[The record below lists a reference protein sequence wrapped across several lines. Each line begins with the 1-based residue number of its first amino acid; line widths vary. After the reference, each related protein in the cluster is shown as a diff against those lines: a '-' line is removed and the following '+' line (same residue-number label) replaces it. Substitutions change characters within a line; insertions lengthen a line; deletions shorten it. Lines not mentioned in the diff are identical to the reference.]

1 MLDGPKYIAKLV
13 KDMTCTEVRVA
24 LVKRIRLY
32 GVTAEPS
39 HKIPMVLGTGHL
51 VKADDSV
58 AALDGDS
65 VSIVQ
70 GHLVRRCAL
79 TNAASTIPCHVC
91 QIQDHECIAKAA
103 ISESSI
109 PFCGTN
115 K

>member
-24 LVKRIRLY
+24 LAKRIRLY

-70 GHLVRRCAL
+70 GHAVVHSPLQHPPFHVICVRFKTMSAL
-79 TNAASTIPCHVC
+79 PK
-91 QIQDHECIAKAA
+91 QR
-103 ISESSI
+103 
-109 PFCGTN
+109 
-115 K
+115 